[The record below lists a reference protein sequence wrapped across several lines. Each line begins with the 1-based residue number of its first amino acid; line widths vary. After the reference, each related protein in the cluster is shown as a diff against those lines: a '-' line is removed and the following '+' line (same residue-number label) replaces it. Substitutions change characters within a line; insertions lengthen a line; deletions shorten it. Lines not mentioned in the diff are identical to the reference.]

1 MGALDRLRQR
11 STDDDGAGGGEAVF
25 TEDRSEEEAL
35 RVRLLDDPNDAAAF
49 DRLAK
54 IVRSR
59 AVEGHDAGDP
69 QREADDAVW
78 ALAEEIAQS
87 SRAWYPLIQLARLSI
102 DDDREVALRRLA
114 TAADRDPSGEALAHG
129 LATLREAGHSVDALN
144 LGVGHWRPR
153 EHVVEAG
160 RQLIEASIESDRHG
174 EARRHLDAM
183 AAHPDQ
189 EGVERLR
196 SELEGRIARAERDVA
211 SRRTAGGMHA
221 PVVDTTADHV
231 DPAAPGRSGGSVS
244 GGSVSGG
251 SVSGGSVSGGSVS
264 GGSVS
269 GGASAGAPIAPVDVR
284 DKGSRLMG
292 FLRR

>member
-1 MGALDRLRQR
+1 MGALDRLRRR
-11 STDDDGAGGGEAVF
+11 SADDTVGGGGEAVF

-35 RVRLLDDPNDAAAF
+35 RVRLAEDPNDVAAF

-59 AVEGHDAGDP
+59 AAEGHDAGDP

-78 ALAEEIAQS
+78 ALAEEIAHS
-87 SRAWYPLIQLARLSI
+87 GRAWYPLIQLARLSI

-114 TAADRDPSGEALAHG
+114 TAADRDHTGEALAQG
-129 LATLREAGHSVDALN
+129 LAMLRDAGHSVDALN

-189 EGVERLR
+189 KGVEKLR
-196 SELEGRIARAERDVA
+196 RELEGRIARAERDSA
-211 SRRTAGGMHA
+211 GRRNTGSF
-221 PVVDTTADHV
+221 PTVVVDTAAEHS
-231 DPAAPGRSGGSVS
+231 DPGAPGSGGSRSSGSS
-244 GGSVSGG
+244 GGPGN
-251 SVSGGSVSGGSVS
+251 
-264 GGSVS
+264 
-269 GGASAGAPIAPVDVR
+269 PVDLR
-284 DKGSRLMG
+284 DKGSRLG

>member
-1 MGALDRLRQR
+1 MGALDPLTRR
-11 STDDDGAGGGEAVF
+11 SADDEAGGGGEAVF

-35 RVRLLDDPNDAAAF
+35 RVRLGEDPNDVAAF

-59 AVEGHDAGDP
+59 AAEGHDAGDP

-78 ALAEEIAQS
+78 ALAEEIAHS
-87 SRAWYPLIQLARLSI
+87 PRAWYPLIQLARLSI

-114 TAADRDPSGEALAHG
+114 TAADRDPTGEALAQG
-129 LATLREAGHSVDALN
+129 LLMLREAGHSVDALN

-160 RQLIEASIESDRHG
+160 RQLIESSIESDRPG

-196 SELEGRIARAERDVA
+196 RELEVRIAKADQAAA
-211 SRRTAGGMHA
+211 SRRTNTGSF
-221 PVVDTTADHV
+221 PVV
-231 DPAAPGRSGGSVS
+231 GG
-244 GGSVSGG
+244 GGG
-251 SVSGGSVSGGSVS
+251 
-264 GGSVS
+264 
-269 GGASAGAPIAPVDVR
+269 VDVR
-284 DKGSRLMG
+284 DQGSQQMG
-292 FLRR
+292 FLNH

>member
-1 MGALDRLRQR
+1 MGALDRLRRR
-11 STDDDGAGGGEAVF
+11 SADDEVGGGGEAVF
-25 TEDRSEEEAL
+25 TEDRTEEEAL
-35 RVRLLDDPNDAAAF
+35 RVRLAENPNDVAAF

-78 ALAEEIAQS
+78 ALAEEIAHS

-114 TAADRDPSGEALAHG
+114 TGADRDPTGEALAQG
-129 LATLREAGHSVDALN
+129 LAMLREAGHSVDALN

-160 RQLIEASIESDRHG
+160 RQLIESSIESDRPG

-189 EGVERLR
+189 KGVERLR
-196 SELEGRIARAERDVA
+196 RELEGRIAKADQAAA
-211 SRRTAGGMHA
+211 SRRTNTGSFPAVQA
-221 PVVDTTADHV
+221 
-231 DPAAPGRSGGSVS
+231 DPAAPGAGGSSGG
-244 GGSVSGG
+244 GPG
-251 SVSGGSVSGGSVS
+251 
-264 GGSVS
+264 
-269 GGASAGAPIAPVDVR
+269 VDVR

-292 FLRR
+292 FLKR

>member
-1 MGALDRLRQR
+1 MGALDRLRRR
-11 STDDDGAGGGEAVF
+11 STEDEAGGGGEAVF
-25 TEDRSEEEAL
+25 TEDRTEEEAL
-35 RVRLLDDPNDAAAF
+35 RVRLAEDPNDVAAF

-78 ALAEEIAQS
+78 ALAEEVAHS
-87 SRAWYPLIQLARLSI
+87 GRAWYPLIQLARLSI

-114 TAADRDPSGEALAHG
+114 TAADRDPTGEALGQG
-129 LATLREAGHSVDALN
+129 LLMLREAGHSVDALN

-160 RQLIEASIESDRHG
+160 RQLIEASIESDRPG

-189 EGVERLR
+189 KGVERLR
-196 SELEGRIARAERDVA
+196 RELEGRIAKADQAAA
-211 SRRTAGGMHA
+211 SRRTNTGSFPA
-221 PVVDTTADHV
+221 VVDSTADHSE
-231 DPAAPGRSGGSVS
+231 PGAPGAGGAPGGGGSV
-244 GGSVSGG
+244 
-251 SVSGGSVSGGSVS
+251 
-264 GGSVS
+264 
-269 GGASAGAPIAPVDVR
+269 APVDVR

>member
-1 MGALDRLRQR
+1 MGALDRLRRR
-11 STDDDGAGGGEAVF
+11 SADDEVGGGGEAVF
-25 TEDRSEEEAL
+25 TEDRTEEEAL
-35 RVRLLDDPNDAAAF
+35 RVRLVDDPNDAAAF

-87 SRAWYPLIQLARLSI
+87 GRAWYPLIQLARLSI

-114 TAADRDPSGEALAHG
+114 TGADRDPTGEALAQG
-129 LATLREAGHSVDALN
+129 LSMLREAGHSVDALN

-153 EHVVEAG
+153 EHTVEAG
-160 RQLIEASIESDRHG
+160 RELIEASIESDRPG

-189 EGVERLR
+189 KGVERLR
-196 SELEGRIARAERDVA
+196 RELEVRIAAADRVAAGRRANTG
-211 SRRTAGGMHA
+211 SFPTI
-221 PVVDTTADHV
+221 VDSTADHG
-231 DPAAPGRSGGSVS
+231 DPGAPGPSSSGGSSS
-244 GGSVSGG
+244 GGPGG
-251 SVSGGSVSGGSVS
+251 
-264 GGSVS
+264 
-269 GGASAGAPIAPVDVR
+269 PVDVR
-284 DKGSRLMG
+284 DKGSRLLG

>member
-1 MGALDRLRQR
+1 MGALDRLRRR
-11 STDDDGAGGGEAVF
+11 STDDEAGGGGGGEAVF
-25 TEDRSEEEAL
+25 TEDRTEEEAL
-35 RVRLLDDPNDAAAF
+35 RVRLVEDPNDVVAF

-78 ALAEEIAQS
+78 ALAEEIAHS
-87 SRAWYPLIQLARLSI
+87 GRAWYPLIQLARLSI

-114 TAADRDPSGEALAHG
+114 TAADRDPTGEALGQG
-129 LATLREAGHSVDALN
+129 LAMLREAGHSVDALN

-160 RQLIEASIESDRHG
+160 RQLIEASIESDRPG

-183 AAHPDQ
+183 AAHPDTQ
-189 EGVERLR
+189 GVERLR
-196 SELEGRIARAERDVA
+196 RELEGRIAKADQA
-211 SRRTAGGMHA
+211 AADRRTSTGSFPAVVLDSPVDSRPGATPGGGGT
-221 PVVDTTADHV
+221 VV
-231 DPAAPGRSGGSVS
+231 
-244 GGSVSGG
+244 
-251 SVSGGSVSGGSVS
+251 
-264 GGSVS
+264 
-269 GGASAGAPIAPVDVR
+269 PVDVR

>member
-1 MGALDRLRQR
+1 MGALDRLTSR
-11 STDDDGAGGGEAVF
+11 SPDEADGEDEAVF
-25 TEDRSEEEAL
+25 TEDRTEEDAL
-35 RVRLLDDPNDAAAF
+35 RVRLVEDPNDIPAF

-59 AVEGHDAGDP
+59 AAEGHDAGDP

-78 ALAEEIAQS
+78 ALAEEIAHS

-114 TAADRDPSGEALAHG
+114 TAADRDSTGEALGQG
-129 LATLREAGHSVDALN
+129 LGMLRDSGHSVEALN

-160 RQLIEASIESDRHG
+160 RQLIAAAIESDRPG

-189 EGVERLR
+189 EGVERMR
-196 SELEGRIARAERDVA
+196 RELEGRIAKADQAAA
-211 SRRTAGGMHA
+211 SRRANTGSFPAVGLDPSPEPA
-221 PVVDTTADHV
+221 
-231 DPAAPGRSGGSVS
+231 DPAAPPTGAGGGTGGGAGTGGGGSGG
-244 GGSVSGG
+244 
-251 SVSGGSVSGGSVS
+251 
-264 GGSVS
+264 
-269 GGASAGAPIAPVDVR
+269 VDIR
-284 DKGSRLMG
+284 DQGSRLMG
-292 FLRR
+292 FLQR